1 MLKDDLVNLRVH
13 LQGIKERRG
22 SWGLGPGVGQLI
34 LYLRG
39 FEDATSREVL
49 AGLGE
54 WVNSKHGGPGKT
66 NLVWTGEIKRWL
78 PNMPSGPY
86 YEIDWEIESESSDR
100 YERAIFDTIFEF
112 IDFRL
117 TQIET
122 TLDS

>member
-1 MLKDDLVNLRVH
+1 MLKDDLVNLRAH

-22 SWGLGPGVGQLI
+22 SWGLGPGVSQLI
-34 LYLRG
+34 VYMRG
-39 FEDATSREVL
+39 YDDATNREAL

-54 WVNSKHGGPGKT
+54 WVNSEHGGPGKT

-78 PNMPSGPY
+78 PDMPSVPH
-86 YEIDWEIESESSDR
+86 WEIEGEASDR
-100 YERAIFDTIFEF
+100 YEEAIFNTIFEF

-122 TLDS
+122 PPDA

>member
-1 MLKDDLVNLRVH
+1 MLRDDLINLRVH

-34 LYLRG
+34 VYLLG
-39 FEDATSREVL
+39 YEDATNREVL

-54 WVNSKHGGPGKT
+54 WVNSKHGGPGET

-78 PNMPSGPY
+78 PDMPEGPH
-86 YEIDWEIESESSDR
+86 WEMEGEASDR
-100 YERAIFDTIFEF
+100 YEEAIFGTIIEF

-117 TQIET
+117 AEIET
-122 TLDS
+122 SLDS